1 MLDAKEFPSY
11 WKVVPIADVV
21 FFQEGPGVR
30 KHQYKD
36 VGVKLL
42 NGGNINNGILNLG
55 TTDRHI
61 SSDEAEG
68 KYNHFLVD
76 EGDLLIACSG
86 VVVEKF
92 NGKIAYAKAEHL
104 PLCMNTSTMR
114 FKALDAQVLY
124 LDYFRRFLETNFF
137 KKQLQKL
144 ITGSAQLNFGPSHI
158 KLMNMP
164 LPPLDEQ
171 KRIAAILDKADSVRR
186 KRQQAI
192 DLADDFLRSVFL
204 DMFGDPVTNPKG
216 WEVKKFGTV
225 IDVLTDYH
233 ANGSYKSL
241 NENVTLLDE
250 PNYAYMVRTTD
261 LEKKN
266 YTDNVKYIDQHAY
279 EHLSKTKVYGGEL
292 VINKIG
298 SAGAVYLM
306 PYLHRPV
313 SLAMNQFMIRCNEHC
328 LNEFVY
334 YQLKTNAGARE
345 LEKRVQGAVTKTITK
360 DAVRDIPIILPPI
373 ELQRQFI
380 DVVEKINKLKTN
392 TDNSSDLIRAKFN
405 SISQKA
411 FAGEL

>member
-1 MLDAKEFPSY
+1 MSYNIPAKWSSVTLGELT
-11 WKVVPIADVV
+11 KNTRPICYGVLK
-21 FFQEGPGVR
+21 PGDYVE
-30 KHQYKD
+30 
-36 VGVKLL
+36 
-42 NGGNINNGILNLG
+42 NGIPLVRITDISANFFDDSNL
-55 TTDRHI
+55 HLI
-61 SSDEAEG
+61 SDELDQEFSRSKLEG
-68 KYNHFLVD
+68 GEILISIQGTIGRVAICPEKYAGANISRTIAVIEPDDRVCKPFLYWFLRYYGQQELFD
-76 EGDLLIACSG
+76 AFGATRASLNISTLRDLNI
-86 VVVEKF
+86 
-92 NGKIAYAKAEHL
+92 
-104 PLCMNTSTMR
+104 
-114 FKALDAQVLY
+114 
-124 LDYFRRFLETNFF
+124 
-137 KKQLQKL
+137 
-144 ITGSAQLNFGPSHI
+144 
-158 KLMNMP
+158 P
-164 LPPLDEQ
+164 LPPLEEQ

-192 DLADDFLRSVFL
+192 ELADDFLRSVFL

-216 WEVKKFGTV
+216 WDVKKFGTV

-233 ANGSYKSL
+233 ANGSYKTL

-306 PYLHRPV
+306 PYLNRPV

-373 ELQRQFI
+373 KLQRQFI

-392 TDNSSDLIRAKFN
+392 TDNSSGLIVAKFN

>member
-1 MLDAKEFPSY
+1 MSWPIFNLGDLVTIKGGGTPSKKVEEY
-11 WKVVPIADVV
+11 WNGDIPWASVKDLKGNEISSTAD
-21 FFQEGPGVR
+21 FITEA
-30 KHQYKD
+30 
-36 VGVKLL
+36 GVKNSATNLIPAGTIL
-42 NGGNINNGILNLG
+42 TATRMALGRFVVTSVDMAINQDLKALFIN
-55 TTDRHI
+55 D
-61 SSDEAEG
+61 SSVVERNYLIKFLSSKAKYIEGEG
-68 KYNHFLVD
+68 KGATVKGITLDFLK
-76 EGDLLIACSG
+76 E
-86 VVVEKF
+86 
-92 NGKIAYAKAEHL
+92 
-104 PLCMNTSTMR
+104 
-114 FKALDAQVLY
+114 
-124 LDYFRRFLETNFF
+124 
-137 KKQLQKL
+137 LQ
-144 ITGSAQLNFGPSHI
+144 I
-158 KLMNMP
+158 P

-225 IDVLTDYH
+225 IDLLTDYH
-233 ANGSYKSL
+233 ANGSYKTL

-306 PYLHRPV
+306 PYLNRPV

-328 LNEFVY
+328 LNEFAY

-373 ELQRQFI
+373 KLQRQFI
-380 DVVEKINKLKTN
+380 DVVEKINKLKAN
-392 TDNSSDLIRAKFN
+392 TDNSSGLIGAKFN

-411 FAGEL
+411 FTGEL